1 MYLLTPSSNPSSLVS
16 VIRNVAILPTSGS
29 ISAWGETSLRSRG
42 TSPSLGRS
50 PSLLTTPPSPP
61 RRGSGPA
68 DWSPGP
74 GGPRGCHAARRREPT
89 FPSFPHPGLRLSPAE
104 PLGAGAAG
112 PGTLLAPAPAT
123 PRECPAPATPPEA
136 AGATAPGR
144 GGAPAAR
151 LAPHTPR
158 GRVPGAPPSAAP
170 TRGEQPAPSQLRPI
184 SPATSLVPLG
194 VPRASPGGPLE
205 PSRVTVT
212 LLQCSFL
219 FEALQGTVCTCSPMM
234 GQLRD
239 MRDP

>member
-1 MYLLTPSSNPSSLVS
+1 M
-16 VIRNVAILPTSGS
+16 
-29 ISAWGETSLRSRG
+29 LRSF
-42 TSPSLGRS
+42 PPLD
-50 PSLLTTPPSPP
+50 PSPP
-61 RRGSGPA
+61 GEKPVSGP
-68 DWSPGP
+68 G
-74 GGPRGCHAARRREPT
+74 
-89 FPSFPHPGLRLSPAE
+89 
-104 PLGAGAAG
+104 
-112 PGTLLAPAPAT
+112 APAPARGGRSASSQHPPPHPAGVRGQQT
-123 PRECPAPATPPEA
+123 GRRDREDRADATLPAAGSPPSRASLTRDCACLQLSRWAPGLRGLGLCSTPPLAPPRECPAPATPPEA

-170 TRGEQPAPSQLRPI
+170 TPGEQPAPSQLRPI

-219 FEALQGTVCTCSPMM
+219 FEALRGTVCTCSPMM